1 GVRADPDHELTVLL
15 GSKEGLTLMPRL
27 LDTRHR
33 PVGIPD
39 PGYPAYEAAA
49 LLAGARPCR
58 WPLDGERGYAPDW
71 GRVPARARLVYLNY
85 PNNPTGQTADRAL
98 LRRAVEEAR
107 DRRFVLAYDNAYSE
121 LGFGDRPVPSI
132 WEVPGAREVAVEFH
146 SFSKTFG
153 IPGWRLGFA
162 LGPRRLIEA
171 MVRYKSQV

>member
-1 GVRADPDHELTVLL
+1 PLLRFAVGEPDLAPPREVLEALRATVGRPEDHRYSSSQGDPELREAIARFLQLRFGVRADPDHELTVLL

-85 PNNPTGQTADRAL
+85 PNNPTGQT
-98 LRRAVEEAR
+98 
-107 DRRFVLAYDNAYSE
+107 
-121 LGFGDRPVPSI
+121 
-132 WEVPGAREVAVEFH
+132 
-146 SFSKTFG
+146 
-153 IPGWRLGFA
+153 
-162 LGPRRLIEA
+162 
-171 MVRYKSQV
+171 